1 MRSKMWPL
9 VLGAIKPFR
18 RVLGVGF
25 LVIWLIGAIFPV
37 IPGWPALLVAIVLL
51 GRRDRGLRYMHLLGR
66 RGLRQLR
73 RTRIGHLRHLGQ
85 WLSREYVNLR
95 RAITPRIIAAERAL
109 G

>member
-1 MRSKMWPL
+1 MRSKLWPL

-18 RVLGVGF
+18 GILGVCF

-51 GRRDRGLRYMHLLGR
+51 GRRNRGLRYMHLVGR
-66 RGLRQLR
+66 SGLRQLR
-73 RTRIGHLRHLGQ
+73 RTRFGHLRRIGQ

-95 RAITPRIIAAERAL
+95 RVITPRIIAFEQAL